1 MGDFNQHMFREYD
14 IRGIA
19 GKDLTEDL
27 LVDFGRV
34 FAAHLQA
41 KTGQKNLSVA
51 IARDGRVSSPGLAKS
66 LASGLCQGG
75 VEVIDIGLAP
85 TPTLYF
91 ATHHFSTD
99 AGIMLTGSHN
109 PPDYNGIKMVR
120 GNSPVYG
127 AEIQAL
133 KDGLLK
139 GVPPLAA
146 KLGEVRQESIID
158 IYLDRL
164 ISDFNPGRPMKVIF
178 DCGNGVT
185 GVAAPGLSDRL
196 ANFAIDSEVLF
207 PEVDGTFP
215 NHHPDPTVPKNL
227 KSLRQ
232 RMGETGAELGIA
244 FDGDG
249 DRIGALDEQGRVVWG
264 DRLMILFGRQIL
276 AVNPGSMVIGDVKC
290 SQLLFDAIAEAG
302 GKPLM
307 WKTGHSLVKAKM
319 RETGAPLAGEMSGH
333 LFFADRY
340 YGFDDALYAA
350 VRLIELV
357 ASQPT
362 VLSERLFGLPTIYA
376 TPELRIDCPDDKKFQ
391 VMERVLEEQQKQ
403 GSDFSAVDGVRVKV
417 AGGWWLLRV
426 SNTQPA
432 LVARVEADSM
442 EGLNK
447 IAGDVADILGKE
459 GIAFPD
465 WEEA

>member
-1 MGDFNQHMFREYD
+1 MDEFNQHMFREYD

-19 GKDLTEDL
+19 GEDLTEE
-27 LVDFGRV
+27 LVSNFGRV

-41 KTGQKNLSVA
+41 KTGKLALSVA
-51 IARDGRVSSPGLAKS
+51 IARDGRLSSPGLAKS
-66 LASGLCQGG
+66 LAAGLCMGG
-75 VEVIDIGLAP
+75 VDVVDVGLAP

-91 ATHHFSTD
+91 ATHHFNTD

-109 PPDYNGIKMVR
+109 PPDYNGLKMVR

-133 KDGLLK
+133 KDGLLA
-139 GVPPLAA
+139 GVPPQASQP
-146 KLGEVRQESIID
+146 GMVRQEAIMD

-164 ISDFNPGRPMKVIF
+164 VADFRPGRSVKVIL

-185 GVAAPGLSDRL
+185 GVAAPGLLKRL
-196 ANFAIDSEVLF
+196 SSVDGEVLF
-207 PEVDGTFP
+207 PEVDGSFP

-227 KSLRQ
+227 VSLRQ
-232 RMGETGAELGIA
+232 RMVETGAELGIA

-249 DRIGALDEQGRVVWG
+249 DRIGALDEQGLVVWG

-276 AVNPGSMVIGDVKC
+276 EERPGSMIIGDVKC

-302 GKPLM
+302 GEPLM

-319 RETGAPLAGEMSGH
+319 RETKAPLAGEMSGH

-357 ASQPT
+357 ASKPT
-362 VLSERLFGLPTIYA
+362 PLSQRLEGLPTIYA
-376 TPELRIDCPDDKKFQ
+376 TPELRIECPDDKKFQ
-391 VMERVLEEQQKQ
+391 VMERVLLEQRRLA
-403 GSDFSAVDGVRVKV
+403 SDFSDVDGVRVKV
-417 AGGWWLLRV
+417 PGGWWLLRV

-432 LVARVEADSM
+432 LVARVEADSRDGLHEIAAEVAAILAG
-442 EGLNK
+442 EG
-447 IAGDVADILGKE
+447 VV
-459 GIAFPD
+459 FPE
-465 WEEA
+465 WEDA

>member
-1 MGDFNQHMFREYD
+1 MDNFNQHMFREYD

-19 GKDLTEDL
+19 GEDLTEE
-27 LVDFGRV
+27 LVLNFGRV
-34 FAAHLQA
+34 FAAHLRE
-41 KTGQKNLSVA
+41 KTGRENLSVA
-51 IARDGRVSSPGLAKS
+51 IARDGRLSSPGLAKS
-66 LASGLCQGG
+66 LASGLCLGG
-75 VEVIDIGLAP
+75 VEVVDIGLAP

-120 GNSPVYG
+120 DDGPVYG
-127 AEIQAL
+127 AEIQEL
-133 KDGLLK
+133 KAGLLA
-139 GVPPLAA
+139 GIPPEAA
-146 KLGEVRQESIID
+146 NMGRVRVESILD

-164 ISDFNPGRPMKVIF
+164 LEDFRPGRPVNAIF

-185 GVAAPGLSDRL
+185 GVAAPGLMERL
-196 ANFAIDSEVLF
+196 SSYGVTGEVLF

-227 KSLRQ
+227 VALRQ
-232 RMGETGAELGIA
+232 RMVETGAELGIA

-249 DRIGALDEQGRVVWG
+249 DRIGALDEQRQVVWG

-276 AVNPGSMVIGDVKC
+276 EDAPGSMIIGDVKC
-290 SQLLFDAIAEAG
+290 SQLLFDAIADAG

-319 RETGAPLAGEMSGH
+319 RETKAPLAGEMSGH

-357 ASQPT
+357 ASKPT
-362 VLSERLFGLPTIYA
+362 PLSQRLEGLPTIYA
-376 TPELRIDCPDDKKFQ
+376 TPELRIECPDDKKFQ
-391 VMERVLEEQQKQ
+391 VMERVLAEQKRLAA
-403 GSDFSAVDGVRVKV
+403 DFSDIDGVRVKV
-417 AGGWWLLRV
+417 PGGWWLLRV

-432 LVARVEADSM
+432 LVARVEADSRD
-442 EGLNK
+442 GLHK
-447 IAGDVADILGKE
+447 IAAEVAAILQQE
-459 GIAFPD
+459 GIVFPE
-465 WEEA
+465 WE